1 MPKAIVLINTDVG
14 MEDEVVRQLSSMPE
28 VREVHIVYGVY
39 DLVAIVEAQTFDELR
54 SAIVNKI
61 RRLPHI
67 KSTTTLI
74 VVEKV

>member
-1 MPKAIVLINTDVG
+1 MPKAVVLINTDVG
-14 MEDEVVRQLSSMPE
+14 MEEEVARALTQIPE

-39 DLVAIVEAQTFDELR
+39 DIVAVIEANTFDALRTAIV
-54 SAIVNKI
+54 SKI

-74 VVEKV
+74 VVER

>member
-14 MEDEVVRQLSSMPE
+14 MEDEVVRQLSNMPE

-39 DLVAIVEAQTFDELR
+39 DLVAIVEASSFDELR

>member
-14 MEDEVVRQLSSMPE
+14 MEEEVSKALTQIPE

-39 DLVAIVEAQTFDELR
+39 DIVAIIEASTFDALR
-54 SAIVNKI
+54 AVIVNRI

-74 VVEKV
+74 VVEK

>member
-14 MEDEVVRQLSSMPE
+14 MEEEVSKALTQIPE

-39 DLVAIVEAQTFDELR
+39 DIVAIIEASTFDALR
-54 SAIVNKI
+54 AVIVNRI

-74 VVEKV
+74 VVER

>member
-1 MPKAIVLINTDVG
+1 MPKAVVLINTDVG
-14 MEDEVVRQLSSMPE
+14 MEDEVSRHLTTLPE
-28 VREVHIVYGVY
+28 VKEVHIVYGVY
-39 DLVAIVEAQTFDELR
+39 DLVAIVEAPTFDELR
-54 SAIVNKI
+54 SVIVNKI

>member
-14 MEDEVVRQLSSMPE
+14 MEDEVVRQLSNMPE

-39 DLVAIVEAQTFDELR
+39 DLVAIVEAHSFDELR

>member
-14 MEDEVVRQLSSMPE
+14 MEEEVSKALTQIPE

-39 DLVAIVEAQTFDELR
+39 DIVAIVEASTFDALR
-54 SAIVNKI
+54 AVIVNRI

-74 VVEKV
+74 VVER

>member
-14 MEDEVVRQLSSMPE
+14 MEEEVVKHLESMPE
-28 VREVHIVYGVY
+28 VKEVHVVYGVY
-39 DLVAIVEAQTFDELR
+39 DLVAIVEAPSFDDLR

-74 VVEKV
+74 VVEKT

>member
-14 MEDEVVRQLSSMPE
+14 MEDEVVRQLANMPE

-39 DLVAIVEAQTFDELR
+39 DLVAIVEASSFDELR

>member
-14 MEDEVVRQLSSMPE
+14 MEEEVSKALTQIPE

-39 DLVAIVEAQTFDELR
+39 DIVAIIEANTFDALR
-54 SAIVNKI
+54 AVIVNRI

-74 VVEKV
+74 VVEK

>member
-14 MEDEVVRQLSSMPE
+14 MEEEVSKALTQIPE
-28 VREVHIVYGVY
+28 VCEVHIVYGVY
-39 DLVAIVEAQTFDELR
+39 DIVAIIEAGTFDALR
-54 SAIVNKI
+54 AVIVNRI

-74 VVEKV
+74 VVEK